1 MTIKPWLSAI
11 VKPTVGGY
19 FEHNKSPPEGR
30 YDIEFVHG
38 FKSNIAWQNC
48 LYNLKG

>member
-1 MTIKPWLSAI
+1 MNIKPPEEVI
-11 VKPTVGGY
+11 VEPTVGGY
-19 FEHNKSPPEGR
+19 LKHNSDPPEGR

-48 LYNLKG
+48 LYNFKG